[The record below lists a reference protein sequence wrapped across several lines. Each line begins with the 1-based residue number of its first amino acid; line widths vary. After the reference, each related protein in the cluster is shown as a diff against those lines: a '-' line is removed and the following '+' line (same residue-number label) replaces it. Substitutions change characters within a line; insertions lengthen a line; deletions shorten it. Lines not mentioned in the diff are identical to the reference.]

1 MNQYDVFRLRHGE
14 IVLILQH
21 ETFAAF
27 KTRVV
32 APLIPKAVQ
41 KLTTTLN
48 PLLRHA
54 RKDWV
59 LATHLMSVVP
69 VSAFAEKLGSLAGEE
84 YKIKRAVDQL
94 FLGV

>member
-1 MNQYDVFRLRHGE
+1 MHQYDVFSLRHGE

-21 ETFAAF
+21 ETFATF
-27 KTRVV
+27 KTRIV
-32 APLIPKAVQ
+32 APLIPKGVQ

-69 VSAFAEKLGSLAGEE
+69 VSAFVEKLGSLASDE
-84 YKIKRAVDQL
+84 YKIKRAIDQL